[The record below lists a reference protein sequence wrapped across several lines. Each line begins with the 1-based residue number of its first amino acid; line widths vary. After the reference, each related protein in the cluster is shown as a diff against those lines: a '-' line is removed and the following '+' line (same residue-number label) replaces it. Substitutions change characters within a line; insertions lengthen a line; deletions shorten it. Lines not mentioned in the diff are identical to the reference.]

1 MSQDWRQRQQRQ
13 RLLNSLPAAPARL
26 FIKLLHSLPL
36 VKGEGEE
43 EVRGGE
49 SGSSIDQAKATC
61 RPVLGSRHNEEIRC
75 LGTVV
80 KHEEAGAGLWLDDGT
95 GVVYVQLDKQ
105 ALLPAVGELCE
116 VVGPMK
122 LMRMSTDRGNH
133 HHHHHHHH
141 QQQQQQPQV
150 AEVHRAIA
158 AQRVFIPQDPN
169 FETAFTLSTIDLFRT
184 VYLAHTPPLPLHQ
197 TPYYVAANRS
207 SPSPSP
213 PPPPPPPQAPSAP
226 PSPSFPPSSSSSS
239 SSASIDGMILSH
251 ILHLQSNGEAIN
263 GVNVQALMGLVP
275 SLPELEASLSR
286 LQMDG
291 LVYCMQGSFYPL

>member
-1 MSQDWRQRQQRQ
+1 
-13 RLLNSLPAAPARL
+13 LPAAPARL

-36 VKGEGEE
+36 EKGEREQ
-43 EVRGGE
+43 EVKGGE
-49 SGSSIDQAKATC
+49 SGSSIDPAKATC
-61 RPVLGSRHNEEIRC
+61 RTVLGSRYMEEIRC

-80 KHEEAGAGLWLDDGT
+80 KHDEVNAGLWLDDGT

-122 LMRMSTDRGNH
+122 LVGLSIDRGN
-133 HHHHHHHH
+133 
-141 QQQQQQPQV
+141 QQQQPQIS
-150 AEVHRAIA
+150 EVHRIIA

-184 VYLAHTPPLPLHQ
+184 VYLAHTPPLSLHE
-197 TPYYVAANRS
+197 TPCHVAANR
-207 SPSPSP
+207 PSPSP
-213 PPPPPPPQAPSAP
+213 PSPPSPPPPQASSAP
-226 PSPSFPPSSSSSS
+226 PSPSLPLSSSLSS

-251 ILHLQSNGEAIN
+251 ILHLQSNGKAFN
-263 GVNVQALMGLVP
+263 GVGVQALQGLVP

-286 LQMDG
+286 LQMEG
-291 LVYCMQGSFYPL
+291 LVYCMQGRFYPL

>member
-1 MSQDWRQRQQRQ
+1 MSQNWHLRQQRQ

-36 VKGEGEE
+36 EKGEREQ
-43 EVRGGE
+43 EVKGGE
-49 SGSSIDQAKATC
+49 SGSSIDPAKATC
-61 RPVLGSRHNEEIRC
+61 RTVLGSRHMEEIRC

-80 KHEEAGAGLWLDDGT
+80 KHDEVNAGLWLDDGT

-122 LMRMSTDRGNH
+122 LVGLSIDRGN
-133 HHHHHHHH
+133 
-141 QQQQQQPQV
+141 QQQQPQIS
-150 AEVHRAIA
+150 EVHRIIA

-184 VYLAHTPPLPLHQ
+184 VYLAHTPPLSLHE
-197 TPYYVAANRS
+197 TPS
-207 SPSPSP
+207 S
-213 PPPPPPPQAPSAP
+213 SAP
-226 PSPSFPPSSSSSS
+226 PSPSLPLSSSLSS

-251 ILHLQSNGEAIN
+251 ILHLQSNGKAFN
-263 GVNVQALMGLVP
+263 GVGVQALQGLVP

-286 LQMDG
+286 LQMEG
-291 LVYCMQGSFYPL
+291 LVYCMQGRFYPL